1 MGHDSEDG
9 LCDAVVCCQH
19 GGRVWGWAAGLL
31 GRLYPTSHQ
40 CCDKVDCACETV
52 WVCCDGAGDAVYACA
67 PIVVWGRP
75 CDSCSRAYLLP
86 CHGLVCHSQRP
97 VVVVEGRDSAPH
109 GSGCRL
115 CLSFPHRLV
124 PLILIE
130 LIKTIP

>member
-1 MGHDSEDG
+1 MGTTRKMDFVT
-9 LCDAVVCCQH
+9 LLFAVNTAV
-19 GGRVWGWAAGLL
+19 
-31 GRLYPTSHQ
+31 
-40 CCDKVDCACETV
+40 E
-52 WVCCDGAGDAVYACA
+52 DGAGDAVYACA

-97 VVVVEGRDSAPH
+97 VVVVEGRDSAPP

-124 PLILIE
+124 PLILIG